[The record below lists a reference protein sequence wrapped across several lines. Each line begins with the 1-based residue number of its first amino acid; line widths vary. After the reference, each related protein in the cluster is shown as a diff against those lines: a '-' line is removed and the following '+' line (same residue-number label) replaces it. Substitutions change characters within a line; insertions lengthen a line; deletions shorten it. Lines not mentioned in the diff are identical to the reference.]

1 MDKNEIEIRLKDGT
15 WIEVDRKEN
24 DRVCIM
30 NKTGDGEILTGKIWE
45 ENELILELLGKYDEL
60 GRWFRLYQEEK
71 MKHLTFFDEI
81 VKKCG
86 YKAAW
91 EVEEEAEKR
100 ATKRDAKFSMFTK
113 VFEMKI
119 GERKYLQITE
129 EEGKIKLE
137 VYNGKT
143 EETEQEIKVKAED
156 LVKQCALAKFERDS
170 IAEELKRDA
179 SVKLYGSG
187 HSDNYLIPVSRA
199 IEIVK
204 NGGRE

>member
-30 NKTGDGEILTGKIWE
+30 NKTGDGEILTEKIWE
-45 ENELILELLGKYDEL
+45 ENELILELLGKY
-60 GRWFRLYQEEK
+60 GWFRLYQEEK

-100 ATKRDAKFSMFTK
+100 TVNRRRRRDK
-113 VFEMKI
+113 VRGIQRENGRNGTGNKSKSGRFDKTM
-119 GERKYLQITE
+119 RTCQI
-129 EEGKIKLE
+129 
-137 VYNGKT
+137 
-143 EETEQEIKVKAED
+143 
-156 LVKQCALAKFERDS
+156 
-170 IAEELKRDA
+170 
-179 SVKLYGSG
+179 
-187 HSDNYLIPVSRA
+187 
-199 IEIVK
+199 
-204 NGGRE
+204 